1 MIGLGYEW
9 RINIMKSE
17 KIVIVSAVSA
27 GLALHSNHEIN
38 TNDIREIAMVNNP
51 LTDVT
56 FVRAKTHDGKLII
69 WEYTRV
75 NKTVKR
81 QYHRTYRFK
90 IFDFRTFDDEVM
102 TINVL
107 FDMGYRVR
115 EIAAFTGYSPST
127 CTRRKNAIQNES
139 AYPSEKYLDFKE
151 NAMKHFKK

>member
-1 MIGLGYEW
+1 
-9 RINIMKSE
+9 MKQE
-17 KIVIVSAVSA
+17 KIVIVSAVDA
-27 GLALHSNHEIN
+27 GLALYANHEIN

-75 NKTVKR
+75 SKTVKR

-127 CTRRKNAIQNES
+127 CTRRKNAIQNEA
-139 AYPSEKYLDFKE
+139 AYPSEKYIHFKE